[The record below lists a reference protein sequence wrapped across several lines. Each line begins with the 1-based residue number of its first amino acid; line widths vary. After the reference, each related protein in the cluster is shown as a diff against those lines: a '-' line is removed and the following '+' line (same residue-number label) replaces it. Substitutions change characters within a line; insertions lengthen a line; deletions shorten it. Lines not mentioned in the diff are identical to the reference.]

1 MQPKGV
7 TSLHKCRV
15 GKEENMQIKF
25 NTIQEAEERRKE
37 LSKKYD
43 NVVLNYSL
51 DVVAGKEHNVVL
63 SYDEEEFRRL
73 EIELHNLIVM
83 SKTNEEGYKKLIDYY
98 MQSLKWSEQK
108 AIKFCI
114 GLFKNGT
121 IDEIKMVGEANE

>member
-1 MQPKGV
+1 
-7 TSLHKCRV
+7 
-15 GKEENMQIKF
+15 MQIKF
-25 NTIQEAEERRKE
+25 GTIQEAEIEREK

-43 NVVLNYSL
+43 NIVLNYSL
-51 DVVAGKEHNVVL
+51 DVVTGKEHNVAL
-63 SYDEEEFRRL
+63 SYDEEEFRRN

-108 AIKFCI
+108 AIKYCI

-121 IDEIKMVGEANE
+121 IKEIKMLGGANE

>member
-1 MQPKGV
+1 MQSKGV
-7 TSLHKCRV
+7 TSLQKCRV

-25 NTIQEAEERRKE
+25 NTIQEAESEREE

-43 NVVLNYSL
+43 NVVLSYSL
-51 DVVAGKEHNVVL
+51 DVVTGKEHNVVL

-108 AIKFCI
+108 AIKYCI
-114 GLFKNGT
+114 GLFKNDT
-121 IDEIKMVGEANE
+121 IYEIKVLGGANE

>member
-7 TSLHKCRV
+7 TSLQKCRV

-25 NTIQEAEERRKE
+25 NTIQEAESEREE

-43 NVVLNYSL
+43 NVVLSYSL
-51 DVVAGKEHNVVL
+51 DVVTGKEHNVVL
-63 SYDEEEFRRL
+63 SYDEEEFRRS

-98 MQSLKWSEQK
+98 MQPLKWSEQK
-108 AIKFCI
+108 AIKYCI
-114 GLFKNGT
+114 GLFNNGT
-121 IDEIKMVGEANE
+121 INEIKMLGGANE

>member
-1 MQPKGV
+1 
-7 TSLHKCRV
+7 
-15 GKEENMQIKF
+15 MQIKF
-25 NTIQEAEERRKE
+25 DTIQEAESERKE

-51 DVVAGKEHNVVL
+51 DVVTGKEHNVVL

-98 MQSLKWSEQK
+98 MQSLKWSEQR
-108 AIKFCI
+108 AIKYCI

-121 IDEIKMVGEANE
+121 IKEIKMLGGANE

>member
-1 MQPKGV
+1 
-7 TSLHKCRV
+7 
-15 GKEENMQIKF
+15 MQIKF
-25 NTIQEAEERRKE
+25 NTIQEAESEREE

-51 DVVAGKEHNVVL
+51 DVVTGKEHNVVL

-108 AIKFCI
+108 AIKYCI

-121 IDEIKMVGEANE
+121 IDEIKMVGGANE

>member
-1 MQPKGV
+1 
-7 TSLHKCRV
+7 
-15 GKEENMQIKF
+15 MQIKF

-51 DVVAGKEHNVVL
+51 DVVTGKEHNVVL
-63 SYDEEEFRRL
+63 NYDEEEFRRL

-108 AIKFCI
+108 AIKYCI

-121 IDEIKMVGEANE
+121 IDEIKMVGGANE

>member
-1 MQPKGV
+1 
-7 TSLHKCRV
+7 
-15 GKEENMQIKF
+15 MQIKF

-43 NVVLNYSL
+43 NVVISYSL
-51 DVVAGKEHNVVL
+51 DVVTGKEHNVTL

-98 MQSLKWSEQK
+98 MQSLKWSEQR
-108 AIKFCI
+108 AIKYCI
-114 GLFKNGT
+114 GLFNNGT
-121 IDEIKMVGEANE
+121 INEIKMLGGANE

>member
-25 NTIQEAEERRKE
+25 NTIQEAESEREE

-43 NVVLNYSL
+43 NVVLSYSL
-51 DVVAGKEHNVVL
+51 DVVTGKEHNVVL
-63 SYDEEEFRRL
+63 SYDEEEFRRS

-108 AIKFCI
+108 AIKYCI
-114 GLFKNGT
+114 GLFNNGT
-121 IDEIKMVGEANE
+121 INEIKMVGGANE

>member
-1 MQPKGV
+1 
-7 TSLHKCRV
+7 
-15 GKEENMQIKF
+15 MQIKF
-25 NTIQEAEERRKE
+25 NTIQEAESEREE

-43 NVVLNYSL
+43 NVVLSYSL
-51 DVVAGKEHNVVL
+51 DVVTGKEHNVVL
-63 SYDEEEFRRL
+63 SYDEEEFRRS

-108 AIKFCI
+108 AIKYCI

-121 IDEIKMVGEANE
+121 INEIKMVGGANE

>member
-7 TSLHKCRV
+7 TSLQKCRV

-25 NTIQEAEERRKE
+25 NTIQEAESEREE

-51 DVVAGKEHNVVL
+51 DVVTGKEHNVVL

-114 GLFKNGT
+114 RLFKNGT
-121 IDEIKMVGEANE
+121 INEIKMLGEANE

>member
-7 TSLHKCRV
+7 TSLQKCRV

-25 NTIQEAEERRKE
+25 NTIQEAESERE
-37 LSKKYD
+37 EFSKKYD
-43 NVVLNYSL
+43 NVVLSYSL
-51 DVVAGKEHNVVL
+51 DVVTGKEHNVVL

-98 MQSLKWSEQK
+98 MQSLKWSEQR
-108 AIKFCI
+108 AIKYCI

-121 IDEIKMVGEANE
+121 IDEIKMVGGANE

>member
-1 MQPKGV
+1 
-7 TSLHKCRV
+7 
-15 GKEENMQIKF
+15 MQIKF
-25 NTIQEAEERRKE
+25 NTIQEAESEREE

-43 NVVLNYSL
+43 NVVLSYSL
-51 DVVAGKEHNVVL
+51 DVVTGKEHNVVL
-63 SYDEEEFRRL
+63 SYDEEEFRKL

-108 AIKFCI
+108 AVKYCI

-121 IDEIKMVGEANE
+121 IDEIKVLGGTNE

>member
-1 MQPKGV
+1 
-7 TSLHKCRV
+7 
-15 GKEENMQIKF
+15 MQIKF
-25 NTIQEAEERRKE
+25 NTIQEAESEREE

-51 DVVAGKEHNVVL
+51 DVVTGKEHNVVL

-114 GLFKNGT
+114 RLFKNGT
-121 IDEIKMVGEANE
+121 INEIKMLGEANE

>member
-1 MQPKGV
+1 
-7 TSLHKCRV
+7 
-15 GKEENMQIKF
+15 MQIKF
-25 NTIQEAEERRKE
+25 NTIQEAEIEREK

-51 DVVAGKEHNVVL
+51 DVVTGKEHNISI
-63 SYDEEEFRRL
+63 SYDEESHRRA

-108 AIKFCI
+108 AIKYCI

-121 IDEIKMVGEANE
+121 IDEIQVLGGENE

>member
-1 MQPKGV
+1 
-7 TSLHKCRV
+7 
-15 GKEENMQIKF
+15 MQIKF
-25 NTIQEAEERRKE
+25 DTIQEAEDRRKE

-51 DVVAGKEHNVVL
+51 DVVTGKEHNVVL

-108 AIKFCI
+108 AIKYCI

-121 IDEIKMVGEANE
+121 IDEIKMLGGANE

>member
-7 TSLHKCRV
+7 TSLQKCRV

-25 NTIQEAEERRKE
+25 NTIQEAESEREE

-43 NVVLNYSL
+43 NVVLSYSL
-51 DVVAGKEHNVVL
+51 DVVTGKEHNVVL
-63 SYDEEEFRRL
+63 SYDEEEFRKL

-108 AIKFCI
+108 AVKYCI

-121 IDEIKMVGEANE
+121 IDEIKVLGGTNE